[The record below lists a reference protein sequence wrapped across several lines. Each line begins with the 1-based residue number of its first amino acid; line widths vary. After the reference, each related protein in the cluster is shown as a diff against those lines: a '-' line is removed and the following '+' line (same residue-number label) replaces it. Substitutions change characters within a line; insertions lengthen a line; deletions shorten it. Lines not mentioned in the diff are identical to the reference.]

1 MAAAIHLLVVGHH
14 TTLSSMPRLSLLIL
28 SSLLALTAGATV
40 SRPVH
45 TLNRKPGDLDD
56 ERKDDPS
63 DDPPS
68 FDKRNP
74 REAAKHAGFT
84 LHHASELLADDTE
97 EEHEAHHHHGPIS
110 MWTVYPHALNT
121 TSPMVRHTTNLQA
134 ASGAPERFYTSPM
147 QIGKMLVVYMKH
159 GSETPTKTLEQVRTR
174 TRDARAPPPPYF
186 IIF

>member
-1 MAAAIHLLVVGHH
+1 
-14 TTLSSMPRLSLLIL
+14 MPRLSLLIL

-74 REAAKHAGFT
+74 EAAKHAGFT

-121 TSPMVRHTTNLQA
+121 TSR
-134 ASGAPERFYTSPM
+134 ERC
-147 QIGKMLVVYMKH
+147 
-159 GSETPTKTLEQVRTR
+159 
-174 TRDARAPPPPYF
+174 
-186 IIF
+186 